1 LITSR
6 TVKSNREVSIQI
18 IVAVS
23 GISSTVHAS
32 KDNVCGKR
40 VASTVGS
47 VGDSWAREDSSCRV
61 IDNLS
66 TGDGCQG
73 GEEDS

>member
-1 LITSR
+1 MITSSA
-6 TVKSNREVSIQI
+6 VKSNREVSIQI
-18 IVAVS
+18 VIAVS
-23 GISSTVHAS
+23 GRSSTVHAS
-32 KDNVCGKR
+32 KDDVCGER
-40 VASTVGS
+40 VTSTVDS
-47 VGDSWAREDSSCRV
+47 IGDSWAREDTGCGV